1 MGTQV
6 FRDHV
11 AMPWPNGAGITYE
24 VTRSPA
30 TGDFDWRISLADI
43 DNDGPFSV
51 LEGVDRWIVLMEGEY
66 MILADGETT
75 HRIEEHVPFFFPG
88 EIAFDCTLGFGQAR
102 DLNIMT
108 RRGNVDSNV
117 RVLTE
122 GSHDIDAGTN
132 DINIFVGL
140 TGETEVEEE
149 TLEYRDAAIITG
161 NQLVTTTGS
170 FAHILLRTI

>member
-1 MGTQV
+1 MGIQV

-30 TGDFDWRISLADI
+30 AGDFDWRISLADI

-51 LEGVDRWIVLMEGEY
+51 LEGIDRWIVLMEGEY

-75 HRIEEHVPFFFPG
+75 HRIEEQVPFFFPG
-88 EIAFDCTLGFGQAR
+88 EIAFDCTLGNGQAR

-108 RRGNVDSNV
+108 RRGNVD
-117 RVLTE
+117 
-122 GSHDIDAGTN
+122 
-132 DINIFVGL
+132 NIIVGL
-140 TGETEVEEE
+140 TGETEVEDE